1 MNKPE
6 MDSMIG
12 RTKNHNPIGPLSP
25 EVAEHLAE
33 AIDTIEFGIMLVAQ
47 DGFVTFAN
55 KMARQL
61 MQRGEG
67 LRANGGWIAATSA
80 EVTAR
85 LRSFVKQSAAETD
98 SERRGGATIVLDRG
112 AGRSSLFLH
121 VMPIARRTGAV
132 AHSVAALIFIIDPDL
147 YALPSFSAFSGLYGL
162 TRSEA
167 RVLRE
172 IIAGQGLVAASAR
185 LRIGEATARTHL
197 QHIFNKTGTK
207 RQTELLCLFFKAT
220 LPGQI
225 GDQRTA
231 DP

>member
-1 MNKPE
+1 
-6 MDSMIG
+6 MIG

-98 SERRGGATIVLDRG
+98 SERRGGATAQARDRDARG
-112 AGRSSLFLH
+112 VCTARQSSRG
-121 VMPIARRTGAV
+121 V
-132 AHSVAALIFIIDPDL
+132 
-147 YALPSFSAFSGLYGL
+147 
-162 TRSEA
+162 
-167 RVLRE
+167 
-172 IIAGQGLVAASAR
+172 AGQMG
-185 LRIGEATARTHL
+185 
-197 QHIFNKTGTK
+197 TGG
-207 RQTELLCLFFKAT
+207 
-220 LPGQI
+220 PGI
-225 GDQRTA
+225 SLS
-231 DP
+231 

>member
-85 LRSFVKQSAAETD
+85 LR
-98 SERRGGATIVLDRG
+98 ERRGGATIVLDRG

-121 VMPIARRTGAV
+121 VMPIARRSGAV